1 MMCSRFLWAPC
12 TCWAKYAWSTFWA
25 LFNDFCN
32 KSSGCSAVY
41 AADVWSDDLLGIQQH
56 VRPVPYLSPT
66 CSKLFLIFVWFLD
79 KCICWE
85 RNSICGLCHKHMSMT
100 DSTFNSK
107 TSNFAFS
114 STWTLHQFQ
123 FDFKTCPL
131 SMLKIKFTVLKK
143 KSTHITNL
151 NSIECNRTW
160 IFLQIKTMRP
170 LSWTPTWVMIWQLF
184 LNNPSFDKWQRGRV
198 KKSKLSPKQKY
209 KPKNLTNPFHTAA
222 KIWPNQKSKRAAGE
236 CGKYLSLLSEMYF
249 HVASTAYLRQKTT
262 NNLRDS
268 AELWERILSVWSSI
282 CWSTKYIFAIL

>member
-1 MMCSRFLWAPC
+1 MHFLH
-12 TCWAKYAWSTFWA
+12 K
-25 LFNDFCN
+25 LCN
-32 KSSGCSAVY
+32 KCSVCC

-66 CSKLFLIFVWFLD
+66 CSKLFLVFVWFLD
-79 KCICWE
+79 KCIFWG

-100 DSTFNSK
+100 DSTFNLK
-107 TSNFAFS
+107 TSNFALS

-184 LNNPSFDKWQRGRV
+184 LNNPNTD
-198 KKSKLSPKQKY
+198 
-209 KPKNLTNPFHTAA
+209 
-222 KIWPNQKSKRAAGE
+222 
-236 CGKYLSLLSEMYF
+236 
-249 HVASTAYLRQKTT
+249 
-262 NNLRDS
+262 
-268 AELWERILSVWSSI
+268 
-282 CWSTKYIFAIL
+282 